1 MIAEYV
7 YAWEFQVKAAM
18 RVQFEREYGPAGS
31 WVQLFDRASGYLGTA
46 LLRDL
51 ADPARYITIDR
62 WRSASDYRDFRAR
75 FATQYAELDRRCERL
90 TERETS
96 LGSFSEAGAAV

>member
-7 YAWEFQVKAAM
+7 YAWEFQVQPGM
-18 RVQFEREYGPAGS
+18 RGQFEREYAPSGS
-31 WVQLFDRASGYLGTA
+31 WAQLFARASGYLGTA

-51 ADPARYITIDR
+51 AAPGRYITIDR
-62 WRSASDYRDFRAR
+62 WRSESDYSAFRAQ
-75 FATQYAELDRRCERL
+75 FAPQYAELDRRCEGL

-96 LGSFSEAGAAV
+96 LGAFSEAGAAG